1 MCRHNINMK
10 NKYNNNKNT
19 YDVVVLRRNDK
30 NIQKKGIRD
39 TADWENREENPSASK
54 NCKKSKAETQLS
66 EILLK

>member
-1 MCRHNINMK
+1 MK
-10 NKYNNNKNT
+10 NESRTTIKS
-19 YDVVVLRRNDK
+19 LRRRCGFKNDK

-39 TADWENREENPSASK
+39 TADWENREEYPSASK